1 MKLFDLSCVLIHIE
15 TLRDGTALDS
25 SDAGILK
32 IYKNNKHQ
40 GLDLLYERY
49 KKYVYTIAYHYAGNR
64 EDALDLTQEVF
75 ISIFKSLDNFK
86 VEFSLLPWVKRITVN
101 KSLNFLRDKKETL
114 SLDQTN
120 ENGSS
125 IQDTIRSSEDT
136 ESQLIYLDTK
146 QSLHKSIKS
155 LPPKER
161 MVILLRHMKGLKYEE
176 IAKTMDIPLGTVRTL
191 LHRGRNNIKESMKQ
205 DGIWEG

>member
-1 MKLFDLSCVLIHIE
+1 M
-15 TLRDGTALDS
+15 ALDS

-32 IYKNNKHQ
+32 IYKKNKHQ

-125 IQDTIRSSEDT
+125 IQDCICSSENT

-146 QSLHKSIKS
+146 QSLHKSINS

-161 MVILLRHMKGLKYEE
+161 MVIILRHMKGLKYEE

-191 LHRGRNNIKESMKQ
+191 LHRGRKNIKESMKE